1 MHEKTRHI
9 VTGVAALAAAGG
21 LTAGIAGAAKES
33 GATKAKPAD
42 GRGAPFERRAPET
55 ALTGEAKDNAEAAAL
70 AAVPGGKVLRSE
82 EDGDGV
88 AKYEVHMTDADGKP
102 VDVYL
107 DADFAVTEKRAG
119 RMGGHPGGPRG
130 HHGTPLTGDAADK
143 AKAAALAELPGAEVL
158 EASEEE
164 SSEVA
169 GAKYEVHVIRKDGT
183 PAEVLLDADFKVL
196 KVLDRPAFRHRGGPG
211 GPGGPPH
218 AAELTGDTAA
228 KAKAAAEAAVP
239 DGTARGSFAAGERAP
254 DNAKYAVIVTKQNG
268 RPVIVLLDA
277 EFKVVKKVSGPPRG
291 RHGFRPDGPPPG
303 APGAGY
309 PGAPPAETTSS

>member
-21 LTAGIAGAAKES
+21 ITAGIAGAAKES
-33 GATKAKPAD
+33 GATKAMPAH
-42 GRGAPFERRAPET
+42 GHGAPFERRAPET
-55 ALTGEAKDNAEAAAL
+55 ALTGEAKDKAEAAAV
-70 AAVPGGKVLRSE
+70 AAVPGGTVLRSE

-107 DADFAVTEKRAG
+107 DADFAVTAKRAG
-119 RMGGHPGGPRG
+119 RAGGHPGDRHGPGG

-164 SSEVA
+164 SPAVA

-196 KVLDRPAFRHRGGPG
+196 KVLDRPAFGHRGGPG

-218 AAELTGDTAA
+218 AAQLTGDTAA

-239 DGTARGSFAAGERAP
+239 NGTARGSFAAGERAP
-254 DNAKYAVIVTKQNG
+254 DNAKYAVIVAKQNG

-277 EFKVVKKVSGPPRG
+277 EFTVVKKVSGPPRG

-303 APGAGY
+303 ARY
-309 PGAPPAETTSS
+309 PGAPPAETSS